1 MMAPKGRVARV
12 NDHDRTEDDGLAPDE
27 RLNWERQE
35 TGEEASIQVYL
46 DDGWYWDSRKL
57 THPTDKELSIR
68 IDPLTRDWY
77 PTTKLGKVIEVVVER
92 EGRSGELF
100 TDDKYPTV
108 KLARLMVVEIG
119 RAKRGGER

>member
-1 MMAPKGRVARV
+1 V
-12 NDHDRTEDDGLAPDE
+12 
-27 RLNWERQE
+27 
-35 TGEEASIQVYL
+35 
-46 DDGWYWDSRKL
+46 
-57 THPTDKELSIR
+57 
-68 IDPLTRDWY
+68 ID
-77 PTTKLGKVIEVVVER
+77 VVVER